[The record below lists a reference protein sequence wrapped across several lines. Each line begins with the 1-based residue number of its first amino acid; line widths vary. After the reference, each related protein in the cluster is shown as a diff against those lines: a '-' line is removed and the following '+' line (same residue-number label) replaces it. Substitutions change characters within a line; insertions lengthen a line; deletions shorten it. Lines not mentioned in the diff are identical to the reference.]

1 MDFNIKAHC
10 LLLTPNNKKSINL
23 DIALKNL
30 FFIKLYQLKYYSLTL
45 LAALLILSL

>member
-23 DIALKNL
+23 DIAYIYL
-30 FFIKLYQLKYYSLTL
+30 LYQLKYYSFTL
-45 LAALLILSL
+45 LEALLILSL